1 MCRGTSR
8 KGKLSYR
15 DKKIVVSVVRI
26 GWSEGEMNSREQ
38 EMPGVK
44 ETPYKVVL
52 LQVSRQH
59 ID

>member
-1 MCRGTSR
+1 
-8 KGKLSYR
+8 
-15 DKKIVVSVVRI
+15 
-26 GWSEGEMNSREQ
+26 MNSREQ

-52 LQVSRQH
+52 LQVSWQH